1 MNVVLKYIS
10 FKKGLFGP
18 RSLIIFVN
26 DKKSSCLSA
35 EHGAEVICKAN
46 LIVRSADITEEQ

>member
-10 FKKGLFGP
+10 FKKGFSGP
-18 RSLIIFVN
+18 QSLIIFLK

-35 EHGAEVICKAN
+35 EHDAEVICKAN
-46 LIVRSADITEEQ
+46 LIARSADTMEEQ

>member
-10 FKKGLFGP
+10 FKKGLVGP
-18 RSLIIFVN
+18 RSLIIFLK

-35 EHGAEVICKAN
+35 EHDAEVICKAN
-46 LIVRSADITEEQ
+46 LIARNADTAQEQ